1 MELRNL
7 ASFVAVAEQ
16 LSFVRAAERL
26 HLSQPAL
33 SAQIQKLEEEI
44 GVQLLFRNKRTVK
57 LTDAGRVFL
66 LEARATLARAQQA
79 VERVQKA
86 DRGEI
91 GRLRIGFVSSAALAI
106 VPAIAVAFRRQF
118 PEVTLDLMNLRTSSQ
133 LKSLVNKHIDVG
145 FLRLP
150 VAHDELDITVIHREP
165 FVVVLPSEHA
175 LAKKKQIRLADL
187 RSERFVA
194 YGRRWAPGFY
204 DAVVQ
209 MCTGQGFSPNITQE
223 TGEMYTAIALV
234 AAGAGVAILPKTVVL
249 AQSQGVV
256 MKPLPLSAGVSEIA
270 IAVRKKDRSP
280 LVQSFV
286 QLASTLGRS
295 GSSSNR

>member
-7 ASFVAVAEQ
+7 ESFVAVAEQ

-33 SAQIQKLEEEI
+33 SAQIQKLEDEI
-44 GVQLLFRNKRTVK
+44 GVKLLFRNKRTVR

-66 LEARATLARAQQA
+66 AEAHATLARAQQA
-79 VERVQKA
+79 VERAQKA

-106 VPAIAVAFRRQF
+106 VPAIAGAFRKQF
-118 PEVTLDLMNLRTSSQ
+118 PGVTLDLMNLRTSSQ
-133 LKSLVNKHIDVG
+133 IKSLVNKTIDVG
-145 FLRLP
+145 FVRLP
-150 VAHDELDITVIHREP
+150 VAHDQLDTKVIHREG
-165 FVVVLPSEHA
+165 FAVVLPADHA
-175 LAKKKQIRLADL
+175 LAKKKQIRLSDL
-187 RSERFVA
+187 RAERFVA

-209 MCTGQGFSPNITQE
+209 MCTSQGFSPNITQE

-234 AAGAGVAILPKTVVL
+234 AAGTGVAILPKTVVL

-256 MKPLPLSAGVSEIA
+256 MKPLPLAAGVSEIA
-270 IAVRKKDRSP
+270 IAVRKRDRST
-280 LVQSFV
+280 LVESFV
-286 QLASTLGRS
+286 QLTTELGKTI
-295 GSSSNR
+295 SSNQ

>member
-1 MELRNL
+1 MELRHL

-16 LSFVRAAERL
+16 LSFVRAAEKL

-44 GVQLLFRNKRTVK
+44 GVQLFVRNRRMVK

-66 LEARATLARAQQA
+66 AEVRATLSRAQQA

-106 VPAIAVAFRRQF
+106 VPAISVAFRREF

-133 LKSLVNKHIDVG
+133 LKALVNKSIDIG

-150 VAHDELDITVIHREP
+150 VSHDRLTTTVIHREP
-165 FVVVLPSEHA
+165 FAIVLPSDHP
-175 LAKKKQIRLADL
+175 LAAKRQVRVAELSKEK
-187 RSERFVA
+187 FVA

-209 MCTGQGFSPNITQE
+209 ICTSQGFSPEITQE

-234 AAGAGVAILPKTVVL
+234 AAGAGAAILPRTVVL
-249 AQSQGVV
+249 AQSQGIV
-256 MKPLPLSAGVSEIA
+256 MKPLPLSMGVSEIA
-270 IAVRKKDRSP
+270 IAVRKENNSS
-280 LVQSFV
+280 LVRSFV
-286 QLASTLGRS
+286 ALAAKLGNQRALQ
-295 GSSSNR
+295 

>member
-44 GVQLLFRNKRTVK
+44 GVQLLFRNKRTVR

-66 LEARATLARAQQA
+66 AEAHATLARAQQA
-79 VERVQKA
+79 VERAQKA
-86 DRGEI
+86 DHGEI

-106 VPAIAVAFRRQF
+106 VPAIVVAFRRKF
-118 PEVTLDLMNLRTSSQ
+118 PGVTLDLMNLRTSSQ
-133 LKSLVNKHIDVG
+133 LKSLVNKTIDVG

-150 VAHDELDITVIHREP
+150 VVHDQLDITVIHREP
-165 FVVVLPSEHA
+165 FVAVLPSDHT
-175 LAKKKQIRLADL
+175 LAKKKQIRLSDL
-187 RSERFVA
+187 RVERFVA

-209 MCTGQGFSPNITQE
+209 MCTSQGFSPNITQE

-256 MKPLPLSAGVSEIA
+256 MKPLPLAAGVSEIA
-270 IAVRKKDRSP
+270 IAVRKKSRSP
-280 LVQSFV
+280 LIDSFV
-286 QLASTLGRS
+286 ELASGLGKTI
-295 GSSSNR
+295 SSNR

>member
-44 GVQLLFRNKRTVK
+44 GVQLLFRNKRTVR

-66 LEARATLARAQQA
+66 AEAHATLARAQQA
-79 VERVQKA
+79 VERAQKA

-106 VPAIAVAFRRQF
+106 VPPIAVAFRRQF
-118 PEVTLDLMNLRTSSQ
+118 PGVTLDLMNLRTSSQ
-133 LKSLVNKHIDVG
+133 LKNLVNKTIDVG

-150 VAHDELDITVIHREP
+150 VAHDQLDITVIHREP
-165 FVVVLPSEHA
+165 FVVVLPADHA
-175 LAKKKQIRLADL
+175 LAKKRQIRLSDL
-187 RSERFVA
+187 GAERFVA

-209 MCTGQGFSPNITQE
+209 MCTSQGFSPNITQE

-256 MKPLPLSAGVSEIA
+256 MKPLPLAAGVSEIA
-270 IAVRKKDRSP
+270 IAVRRKDRPP
-280 LVQSFV
+280 LVDSFV
-286 QLASTLGRS
+286 QLASGLGKTI
-295 GSSSNR
+295 SSNR

>member
-16 LSFVRAAERL
+16 LSFVRAAQRL

-44 GVQLLFRNKRTVK
+44 GVQLFFRNKRTVR
-57 LTDAGRVFL
+57 LTDAGAVFL
-66 LEARATLARAQQA
+66 IEARATLARAQQA

-91 GRLRIGFVSSAALAI
+91 GRLRIGFVSSAALAV
-106 VPAIAVAFRRQF
+106 VPAIAVAFRRQY

-133 LKSLVNKHIDVG
+133 LKSLVNKSIDVG
-145 FLRLP
+145 FLRMP
-150 VAHDELDITVIHREP
+150 VTQDQLQFTVIHREP
-165 FVVVLPSEHA
+165 FVIVLPADHPLA
-175 LAKKKQIRLADL
+175 AKKQVRVSDLA
-187 RSERFVA
+187 REKFVV

-204 DAVVQ
+204 DAVIHI
-209 MCTGQGFSPNITQE
+209 CNRHGFSPEIAQE

-234 AAGAGVAILPKTVVL
+234 AAGAGVAILPRTVVL
-249 AQSQGVV
+249 AQSNGVV
-256 MKPLPLSAGVSEIA
+256 FKPLPSSAGVSEIA
-270 IAVRKKDRSP
+270 IAVRKDNRSA
-280 LVQSFV
+280 LLRSFV
-286 QLASTLGRS
+286 ALATKLG
-295 GSSSNR
+295 N

>member
-7 ASFVAVAEQ
+7 ESFVAVAEQ

-33 SAQIQKLEEEI
+33 SAQIRKLEDEI
-44 GVQLLFRNKRTVK
+44 GVKLLFRNKRTVR

-66 LEARATLARAQQA
+66 AEAHATLARAQQA
-79 VERVQKA
+79 VERAQKA

-106 VPAIAVAFRRQF
+106 VPAIAGAFRKQF
-118 PEVTLDLMNLRTSSQ
+118 PGVTLDLMNLRTSSQ
-133 LKSLVNKHIDVG
+133 LKSLVNKTIDVG

-150 VAHDELDITVIHREP
+150 IVHDQLDITVIHREP
-165 FVVVLPSEHA
+165 FVVVLPADHA
-175 LAKKKQIRLADL
+175 LAKEKQIRLSDL
-187 RSERFVA
+187 HAERFVA

-209 MCTGQGFSPNITQE
+209 MCTSQGFSPNITQE

-234 AAGAGVAILPKTVVL
+234 AAGTGVAILPKTVVL
-249 AQSQGVV
+249 AQSRGVV
-256 MKPLPLSAGVSEIA
+256 MKPLPLAAGVSEIA
-270 IAVRKKDRSP
+270 IAVRKKDRSA
-280 LVQSFV
+280 LVDSFV
-286 QLASTLGRS
+286 QLTSGLGKTI
-295 GSSSNR
+295 SSNR